1 MLQNFGKIVNQ
12 DLGLIPDLVI
22 IEFLDFVLFVDVYN
36 GCISVWIRGVDN
48 HHASRLFCNPCT

>member
-22 IEFLDFVLFVDVYN
+22 IEFLDFVLVKNAATGSRAVVLA
-36 GCISVWIRGVDN
+36 ISIGL
-48 HHASRLFCNPCT
+48 HFIQL